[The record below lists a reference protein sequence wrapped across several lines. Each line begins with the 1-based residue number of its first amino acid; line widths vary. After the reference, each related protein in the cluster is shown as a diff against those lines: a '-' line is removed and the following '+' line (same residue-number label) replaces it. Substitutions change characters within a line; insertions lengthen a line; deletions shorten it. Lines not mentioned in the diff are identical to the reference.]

1 MKEFGSGLMKT
12 DAWKRPLPKV
22 KIANPQI
29 TWGTQQELTF
39 KPTEATPKEFE
50 EWEEKELNW
59 WADKQLLIVAIAV
72 VIQFSMLG
80 FMFLVMGMNQVL
92 FK

>member
-1 MKEFGSGLMKT
+1 MEAQAVMSEKHF
-12 DAWKRPLPKV
+12 
-22 KIANPQI
+22 
-29 TWGTQQELTF
+29 TQTELNF
-39 KPTEATPKEFE
+39 KPPEATEKDFE

-80 FMFLVMGMNQVL
+80 FMFLVMGMNQVI
-92 FK
+92 FNG

>member
-1 MKEFGSGLMKT
+1 MKEFGSGLVSV
-12 DAWKRPLPKV
+12 DSWKREIEHSPKV
-22 KIANPQI
+22 NPI
-29 TWGTQQELTF
+29 PTQMEINF
-39 KPTEATPKEFE
+39 KPAQATQKEFE
-50 EWEEKELNW
+50 EWESRELNW

-92 FK
+92 FNG

>member
-1 MKEFGSGLMKT
+1 MRNYTYAEGVGMTEKYFTQTELNFKPAEATDKEFK
-12 DAWKRPLPKV
+12 
-22 KIANPQI
+22 
-29 TWGTQQELTF
+29 
-39 KPTEATPKEFE
+39 

-80 FMFLVMGMNQVL
+80 FMFMVMAINETL
-92 FK
+92 F

>member
-1 MKEFGSGLMKT
+1 MEAQAVMSEKHF
-12 DAWKRPLPKV
+12 
-22 KIANPQI
+22 
-29 TWGTQQELTF
+29 TQTELNF
-39 KPTEATPKEFE
+39 KPADATQKDFE

-80 FMFLVMGMNQVL
+80 FMFLIMGMNQVI
-92 FK
+92 FSG

>member
-1 MKEFGSGLMKT
+1 MKEFGSGLVSV
-12 DAWKRPLPKV
+12 DSWKREIEHSPKV
-22 KIANPQI
+22 SPIP
-29 TWGTQQELTF
+29 TQMEINF
-39 KPTEATPKEFE
+39 KPAQATQKEFE
-50 EWEEKELNW
+50 EWESRELNW

-92 FK
+92 FNG

>member
-1 MKEFGSGLMKT
+1 MEAQAVMSEKYFTQTEINFKPAKATDKEFK
-12 DAWKRPLPKV
+12 
-22 KIANPQI
+22 
-29 TWGTQQELTF
+29 
-39 KPTEATPKEFE
+39 

-80 FMFLVMGMNQVL
+80 LMFMVMAINETL
-92 FK
+92 F